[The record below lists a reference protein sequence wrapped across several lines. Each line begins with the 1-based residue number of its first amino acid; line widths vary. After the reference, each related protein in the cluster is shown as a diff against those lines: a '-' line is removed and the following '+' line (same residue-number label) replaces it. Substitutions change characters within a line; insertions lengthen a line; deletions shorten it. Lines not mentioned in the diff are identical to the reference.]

1 MGYNPYKE
9 GKKEGWSSGVIAG
22 YSAATATFMWLL
34 RSKHG
39 WGQKRLCMFLKE
51 AMKFSKENIEVD
63 DKTVTPGRYGGIG
76 YNDILDSLK
85 DEVGLHFD
93 LKKGTYYFTDKDGRI
108 VTYEYDE
115 NH

>member
-51 AMKFSKENIEVD
+51 AMKFSYENIEVD
-63 DKTVTPGRYGGIG
+63 EKTVTPGRYGGIG
-76 YNDILDSLK
+76 YNDILESLK
-85 DEVGLHFD
+85 EEVGLHFD
-93 LKKGTYYFTDKDGRI
+93 LKKGIYFFTDKKGRI
-108 VTYEYDE
+108 VTYEYAE
-115 NH
+115 NN